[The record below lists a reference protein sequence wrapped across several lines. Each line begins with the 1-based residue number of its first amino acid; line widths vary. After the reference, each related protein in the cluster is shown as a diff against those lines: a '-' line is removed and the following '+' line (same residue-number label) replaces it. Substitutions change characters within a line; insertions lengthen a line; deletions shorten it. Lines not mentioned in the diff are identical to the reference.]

1 MRKYRM
7 KDPSGEW
14 IETMA
19 KSAAK
24 AKSNFVF
31 RLTRP
36 PYGMF
41 VGDAKNWVDSVEEA
55 PE

>member
-1 MRKYRM
+1 MVG
-7 KDPSGEW
+7 PSGPM
-14 IETMA
+14 ETMA
-19 KSAAK
+19 KSVAK

-36 PYGMF
+36 PYDMF
-41 VGDAKNWVDSVEEA
+41 VGNAKNWVDSVEEV